1 MSPFYL
7 FSSVGAGSQAGQ
19 HLHDGPIVFRAG
31 GRTRPRD
38 DGVRRSSADLL
49 KDLDLVFV
57 RFRNGHQDN
66 RVADLLRERGEPRG
80 RVRLFHRDKTSVLL
94 PTRAHAKS
102 PFPGSLQ
109 GPPQRHDVRTCE
121 GRSQFRR
128 RSSHDRT
135 QRRERFRQWQVPCD
149 LEESIVAE
157 GDDTVCALLE
167 ESKLGLGELPPNRPL
182 DREGHRREGDAG
194 IAEDPCDAADEA
206 HAPPAEF
213 AAETAEHHHHVPI
226 EQGGGD
232 LLLLVRLHVRDGLF
246 VHRGVCLQRTGGEE
260 DPGRHLRHGRMDGIV
275 HRDASRVGWRRDA
288 TEDIAAGPST
298 ADERDPGPLVPDA
311 QPPRVRHARA
321 SGILG
326 DKGLSFADR
335 YVCRDGNRNTAK
347 ESAIRSHLMQDTVP
361 RSGLPRSADAVVV
374 GGGCMGTSI
383 AWHLARRG
391 VRVVVLERTHLAA
404 GATGHSGALVR
415 QRYEARLG
423 IRLARE
429 SLAFFQRFEK
439 ETNFSCDFR
448 TTGFLSGTRERDLP
462 AFDALLE
469 VLRSEGVRA
478 ERLTPSDAKAMEP
491 QLEVS
496 DYAALVHDPDA
507 GYADPIATA
516 NGFAAA
522 AAVEGAKVFGD
533 RTVAS
538 IATRSGRVTGVKI
551 RGEGLLA
558 SERVVVAA
566 GNWTRDLVATVGPRL
581 PIRYVRGEVALF
593 RRPFDF
599 GPPPRIHFDFYGN
612 TYSRPEGEKD
622 TLAGYMDTDPRKTMR
637 DHELLETLPV
647 ATAREIRTR
656 LAKRFPRMAEAQP
669 RGGWAGAYDVT
680 PDSYP
685 ILDRVGPDGLFVAVG
700 FSGHGFKLSPEV
712 GRLMAEHVATDHR
725 PKLLEPLRASRF
737 AEGSSI
743 QPDAPFPRRGRRLP

>member
-1 MSPFYL
+1 M
-7 FSSVGAGSQAGQ
+7 
-19 HLHDGPIVFRAG
+19 
-31 GRTRPRD
+31 
-38 DGVRRSSADLL
+38 
-49 KDLDLVFV
+49 
-57 RFRNGHQDN
+57 
-66 RVADLLRERGEPRG
+66 VA
-80 RVRLFHRDKTSVLL
+80 
-94 PTRAHAKS
+94 
-102 PFPGSLQ
+102 
-109 GPPQRHDVRTCE
+109 
-121 GRSQFRR
+121 
-128 RSSHDRT
+128 
-135 QRRERFRQWQVPCD
+135 
-149 LEESIVAE
+149 
-157 GDDTVCALLE
+157 
-167 ESKLGLGELPPNRPL
+167 
-182 DREGHRREGDAG
+182 
-194 IAEDPCDAADEA
+194 
-206 HAPPAEF
+206 
-213 AAETAEHHHHVPI
+213 
-226 EQGGGD
+226 
-232 LLLLVRLHVRDGLF
+232 
-246 VHRGVCLQRTGGEE
+246 
-260 DPGRHLRHGRMDGIV
+260 
-275 HRDASRVGWRRDA
+275 
-288 TEDIAAGPST
+288 
-298 ADERDPGPLVPDA
+298 PD
-311 QPPRVRHARA
+311 
-321 SGILG
+321 
-326 DKGLSFADR
+326 
-335 YVCRDGNRNTAK
+335 
-347 ESAIRSHLMQDTVP
+347 
-361 RSGLPRSADAVVV
+361 LPREAEVVVV
-374 GGGCMGTSI
+374 GGGCMGASI
-383 AWHLARRG
+383 AFHLARRH
-391 VRVVVLERTHLAA
+391 VDVVLLERTHLAG

-415 QRYEARLG
+415 QHYEARIG

-429 SLAFFQRFEK
+429 SLAFFRRFEK
-439 ETNFSCDFR
+439 ETGFSCDFR

-469 VLRSEGVRA
+469 LLRSEGVRA

-516 NGFAAA
+516 HGFAAA
-522 AAVEGAKVFGD
+522 AAVEGAKVFND
-533 RTVAS
+533 RTVDS
-538 IATRSGRVTGVKI
+538 ITTRSGRVTGVKI

-737 AEGSSI
+737 AEGSPI

>member
-1 MSPFYL
+1 
-7 FSSVGAGSQAGQ
+7 
-19 HLHDGPIVFRAG
+19 
-31 GRTRPRD
+31 
-38 DGVRRSSADLL
+38 
-49 KDLDLVFV
+49 
-57 RFRNGHQDN
+57 
-66 RVADLLRERGEPRG
+66 
-80 RVRLFHRDKTSVLL
+80 
-94 PTRAHAKS
+94 
-102 PFPGSLQ
+102 
-109 GPPQRHDVRTCE
+109 
-121 GRSQFRR
+121 
-128 RSSHDRT
+128 
-135 QRRERFRQWQVPCD
+135 
-149 LEESIVAE
+149 
-157 GDDTVCALLE
+157 
-167 ESKLGLGELPPNRPL
+167 
-182 DREGHRREGDAG
+182 
-194 IAEDPCDAADEA
+194 
-206 HAPPAEF
+206 
-213 AAETAEHHHHVPI
+213 
-226 EQGGGD
+226 
-232 LLLLVRLHVRDGLF
+232 
-246 VHRGVCLQRTGGEE
+246 
-260 DPGRHLRHGRMDGIV
+260 
-275 HRDASRVGWRRDA
+275 
-288 TEDIAAGPST
+288 
-298 ADERDPGPLVPDA
+298 
-311 QPPRVRHARA
+311 
-321 SGILG
+321 
-326 DKGLSFADR
+326 
-335 YVCRDGNRNTAK
+335 
-347 ESAIRSHLMQDTVP
+347 MQDTVP
-361 RSGLPRSADAVVV
+361 PSGVPHSTDTVIV

-391 VRVVVLERTHLAA
+391 MRVVVLERTHLAA

-415 QRYEARLG
+415 QHYEARIG

-737 AEGSSI
+737 AEGSPI